1 MIRMKR
7 DEMKPEV
14 KSIKKSLQY
23 KNRFHKH
30 GAKST
35 HVYPFV
41 WNYLSESKGPFCKD
55 IDGNTFL
62 DLAQHAAS
70 TPLGYNHPEIEEA
83 LKEYKI
89 IDPIK
94 MAGQDFYVKNKVPGP
109 TELQEKIVETTEKFN
124 LDTVFLL
131 NSGAEAVENAI
142 KISYDRKGKKGVS
155 FEKSFHGRTLGALTL
170 TQRTGKYKKR
180 YPKIPGVEKA
190 PFCTCRDKYNGKC
203 KCGAIEK
210 AEKKIEETEELSYII
225 IEPIQGEGGYRIPS
239 KEFMKRIKD
248 KTKDKNALFI
258 SDEIQAG
265 LGRTGKF
272 WAIEHYEVE
281 PDVITSA
288 KGLRVGATISNRDN
302 FPEEKGR
309 ISTTWGAG
317 DILASFIGYK
327 TIEIIQKNNLVENA
341 EERGKYLL
349 KKLREMELEEVSNIR
364 GKGLMA
370 AIDFETKE
378 KRNKVVQESFKN
390 GLMLLGCGEKS
401 IRFLPPL
408 DIREREIDIAV
419 NTLKD
424 II

>member
-1 MIRMKR
+1 
-7 DEMKPEV
+7 MKPEV

-370 AIDFETKE
+370 AIDLETKE

>member
-1 MIRMKR
+1 MKR

>member
-1 MIRMKR
+1 MKR

-14 KSIKKSLQY
+14 KSIKKSLKY
-23 KNRFHKH
+23 RNRFHKH

-41 WNYLSESKGPFCKD
+41 WDYLSESKGPFCKD

-155 FEKSFHGRTLGALTL
+155 FDKSFHGRTLGALTL
-170 TQRTGKYKKR
+170 TQRVGKYKKR

-210 AEKKIEETEELSYII
+210 AKKKIEETEELSYVI

-370 AIDFETKE
+370 AIDLETKE